1 MLPFYFQISLEVSH
15 LISQFLILVLQKL
28 KLAGKST
35 DFTNLLLDLLI
46 LLIKAFAQLLSCKLF
61 IAMSM

>member
-1 MLPFYFQISLEVSH
+1 MLSFYFQISLEVSH
-15 LISQFLILVLQKL
+15 LISEFLVLVLQKL

-35 DFTNLLLDLLI
+35 DFTNLLLDFLI
-46 LLIKAFAQLLSCKLF
+46 LLIKGFAQLLSCKLF

>member
-15 LISQFLILVLQKL
+15 LISEFLVLVLQKL

-35 DFTNLLLDLLI
+35 DFTNLLLDFLI
-46 LLIKAFAQLLSCKLF
+46 LLIKGFAQLLSCKLF